1 MKDSSNK
8 RQETTRP
15 LEKNTNRM
23 ILTRTP
29 VVGVLV
35 FIASCLALAIYS
47 TCSTIRNGV
56 IYLSKKKIL
65 KAILLALSVL
75 LTASQNAER
84 KEELVKFDDDPETY
98 PE

>member
-1 MKDSSNK
+1 MIQ
-8 RQETTRP
+8 RTT
-15 LEKNTNRM
+15 ENTNRM

-29 VVGVLV
+29 IAGVLV
-35 FIASCLALAIYS
+35 FIASCPALAIYS

-75 LTASQNAER
+75 MTAAQSTDG
-84 KEELVKFDDDPETY
+84 KEEPVKFDDDPDAYLE
-98 PE
+98 